1 MELLQ
6 TFITWIFCYF
16 RPAIKWFLR
25 QTTRLCE
32 LQRICYG
39 EAPGAHRTCAVEMS
53 LLQSRSRGIH
63 EAVDSMYAEAKNPAK
78 NDENAGSKKAINT
91 TIDVIINVKKIKRDL
106 HIQFVHSLSACL
118 HQLCGYKALMEE
130 VESLRAT
137 AYNADNLEHEQ
148 SLLQLWSLLQP
159 GIPLMTRKTKQ
170 WQNIGFQG
178 EDPKTDFR
186 GMGILGLEN
195 LRYFAK
201 EYNTAARHILSHSHH
216 PKHGFYTSLE
226 PYTPTVRYSFAI
238 VGINI
243 TAMAY
248 KLVMD
253 GCAKSHFFNVCAS
266 SPVESERTPLLK
278 HFHHFYS
285 YLFVEFDKFWLS
297 EKPKDVMEF
306 NRIRDLFE
314 NNIRTLLEDRSAHFK
329 INITV
334 DTV

>member
-1 MELLQ
+1 
-6 TFITWIFCYF
+6 
-16 RPAIKWFLR
+16 
-25 QTTRLCE
+25 
-32 LQRICYG
+32 
-39 EAPGAHRTCAVEMS
+39 MS
-53 LLQSRSRGIH
+53 LLQSRDRGIH
-63 EAVDSMYAEAKNPAK
+63 EAVESMYAEAAKNPESLQ
-78 NDENAGSKKAINT
+78 NDKAGSGGSKKAINT

-130 VESLRAT
+130 AESLRAT

-216 PKHGFYTSLE
+216 PKHG
-226 PYTPTVRYSFAI
+226 YSFAI
-238 VGINI
+238 VGINL
-243 TAMAY
+243 TALAY